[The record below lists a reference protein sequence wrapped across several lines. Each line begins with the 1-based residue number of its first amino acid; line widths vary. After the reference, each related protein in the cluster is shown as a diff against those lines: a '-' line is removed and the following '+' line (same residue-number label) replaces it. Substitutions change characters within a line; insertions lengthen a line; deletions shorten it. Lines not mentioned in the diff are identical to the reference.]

1 MSEEV
6 SKALHNGSNNAHVA
20 TGEGPSSSNGQSQ
33 DQYQQTNEQTSAQKK
48 EVRVWCD
55 GCYDM
60 VHFGHANSLRQA
72 KALGDKVIVGIHTDE
87 EITKHK
93 GPPVFTEEERVK
105 MVKGI
110 KWVDEVVLGA
120 PYVTT
125 LEVLDE
131 YNCDFCVHGDDIT
144 MTAEGVDT
152 YHLVKSAN
160 RYKEVRRTAGVSTT
174 DLVGRMLLL
183 TRNHFRQGS
192 AEYAIEKEGSSNM
205 GQDSSAKS
213 PWTGCSQFL
222 PTTQKII
229 QFSDGKPPKSD
240 DKIVYVAGAFDLFHV
255 GHLDFLEK
263 AKELG
268 DFLIVGLHTDPVVN
282 SYKGSNYP
290 IMNLHE
296 RVLSVLACKYVNEV
310 VIGAPYC
317 VTEDLLD
324 HFKID
329 VVCHG
334 QTPIALEDG
343 KIDPYAVPKTR
354 GIFTLIDSQ
363 NSMTTELIVERI
375 ISHRL
380 EYERRNKA
388 KEKKESEAYEAMQR
402 AKQAQKAG

>member
-1 MSEEV
+1 MSE
-6 SKALHNGSNNAHVA
+6 KLMNGTCNGNGDVTSNKCNG
-20 TGEGPSSSNGQSQ
+20 TGKG
-33 DQYQQTNEQTSAQKK
+33 NEI
-48 EVRVWCD
+48 RVWCD

-125 LEVLDE
+125 LEVLDQN
-131 YNCDFCVHGDDIT
+131 NCDFCVHGDDIT

-160 RYKEVRRTAGVSTT
+160 RYKEVKRTAGVSTT

-192 AEYAIEKEGSSNM
+192 AEYDIEKEESTAKLLKLQQLQSRLGSSNM

-229 QFSDGKPPKSD
+229 QFSDGKSPNPS

-263 AKELG
+263 ASKLG
-268 DFLIVGLHTDPVVN
+268 DYLIVGLHTDPVVN

-296 RVLSVLACKYVNEV
+296 RVLSVLACKFVNEV

-317 VTEDLLD
+317 VTEELLD

-329 VVCHG
+329 IVCHG
-334 QTPIALEDG
+334 RTPIAMEDG

-354 GIFTLIDSQ
+354 AIFELLDSG
-363 NSMTTELIVERI
+363 NEMTTERIVERI

-380 EYERRNKA
+380 EYERRNQA
-388 KEKKESEAYEAMQR
+388 KEKKEIEAFEALQR
-402 AKQAQKAG
+402 QKQTQKAG

>member
-1 MSEEV
+1 
-6 SKALHNGSNNAHVA
+6 
-20 TGEGPSSSNGQSQ
+20 
-33 DQYQQTNEQTSAQKK
+33 
-48 EVRVWCD
+48 
-55 GCYDM
+55 YDM

-125 LEVLDE
+125 LEVLDRN
-131 YNCDFCVHGDDIT
+131 NCDFCVHGDDIT

-192 AEYAIEKEGSSNM
+192 AEYDIEKEVTILKRRMKSHPGSSNM
-205 GQDSSAKS
+205 GQDSAAKS

-229 QFSDGKPPKSD
+229 QFSDGKSPNPG
-240 DKIVYVAGAFDLFHV
+240 DKIVSPLRYIFSAICISNHQLFQVYVAGAFDLFHV

-263 AKELG
+263 ARKLG
-268 DFLIVGLHTDPVVN
+268 DYLIVGLHTDPVVN

-296 RVLSVLACKYVNEV
+296 RVLSVLACKFVNEV

-317 VTEDLLD
+317 VTDELLD

-334 QTPIALEDG
+334 GTPIALEDG
-343 KIDPYAVPKTR
+343 KLDPYALPKTKA
-354 GIFTLIDSQ
+354 IFELIDSG
-363 NSMTTELIVERI
+363 NDMTTERIVERI

-380 EYERRNKA
+380 EYERRNQA
-388 KEKKESEAYEAMQR
+388 KEKKEIEAFEALQR
-402 AKQAQKAG
+402 QKQTQKAG

>member
-1 MSEEV
+1 MSDKLV
-6 SKALHNGSNNAHVA
+6 NG
-20 TGEGPSSSNGQSQ
+20 TCSSNGNGNGNGDASNKKCNG
-33 DQYQQTNEQTSAQKK
+33 TRK

-125 LEVLDE
+125 LEVLDQ
-131 YNCDFCVHGDDIT
+131 NDCDFCVHGDDIT

-160 RYKEVRRTAGVSTT
+160 RYKEVKRTAGVSTT

-192 AEYAIEKEGSSNM
+192 AEYDIEKEGSSNM
-205 GQDSSAKS
+205 GQDSAAKS

-229 QFSDGKPPKSD
+229 QFSDGKSPNPG

-263 AKELG
+263 AKKLG
-268 DFLIVGLHTDPVVN
+268 DYLIVGLHTDPVVN

-296 RVLSVLACKYVNEV
+296 RVLSVLACKFVNEV

-334 QTPIALEDG
+334 RTPIALEDG
-343 KIDPYAVPKTR
+343 KVDPYAVPKTR
-354 GIFTLIDSQ
+354 AIFELIDSG
-363 NSMTTELIVERI
+363 NDMTTERIVERI
-375 ISHRL
+375 IVHRL
-380 EYERRNKA
+380 EYERRNQA
-388 KEKKESEAYEAMQR
+388 KEKKEIEAFEALQR
-402 AKQAQKAG
+402 QKQTQKAG

>member
-1 MSEEV
+1 MSDKLV
-6 SKALHNGSNNAHVA
+6 NGC
-20 TGEGPSSSNGQSQ
+20 SSGQKNYSHCNGTA
-33 DQYQQTNEQTSAQKK
+33 QQK
-48 EVRVWCD
+48 ETPTQGKDVRVWCD

-72 KALGDKVIVGIHTDE
+72 KALGDKVIVGIHTDD

-125 LEVLDE
+125 LEVLDKN
-131 YNCDFCVHGDDIT
+131 NCDFCVHGDDIT

-192 AEYAIEKEGSSNM
+192 AEYDIEKEGSSNM
-205 GQDSSAKS
+205 GQDSAAKS

-229 QFSDGKPPKSD
+229 QFSDGKSPNAG

-263 AKELG
+263 ASKLG
-268 DFLIVGLHTDPVVN
+268 DYLIVGLHTDPVVN

-296 RVLSVLACKYVNEV
+296 RVLSVLACKFVNEV

-317 VTEDLLD
+317 VTEELLD

-334 QTPIALEDG
+334 RTPIAMEDG

-354 GIFTLIDSQ
+354 AIFELIDSG
-363 NSMTTELIVERI
+363 NEMTTERIVERI

-380 EYERRNKA
+380 EYERRNQA
-388 KEKKESEAYEAMQR
+388 KEKKEIEAFEALQR
-402 AKQAQKAG
+402 QKQTQKAG